1 MQWSLKH
8 VGWTAT
14 RVSNAAPSVG
24 VGKRSGVLPPSCVQL
39 HGTANVL
46 QVTVALWHV
55 DETRVELVT
64 SCAWAIKVTAHYKT
78 IRMSHTTKSAKIKKK
93 VILLCNTSPECQCS
107 AV

>member
-24 VGKRSGVLPPSCVQL
+24 VGKRSGVLPPSCV

-93 VILLCNTSPECQCS
+93 VILHSTTLTFWRCIAE
-107 AV
+107 

>member
-1 MQWSLKH
+1 VVAEACRVDGDPSQQRSA
-8 VGWTAT
+8 VG
-14 RVSNAAPSVG
+14 RRRQKVRRIAAV
-24 VGKRSGVLPPSCVQL
+24 VRAL

-93 VILLCNTSPECQCS
+93 VILHSTTLTFWRCIAE
-107 AV
+107 